1 MSFVKG
7 SETYNINHTLRFD
20 GGAAPT
26 NPGPCAGAYV
36 IFDEKGIVVTEGGVF
51 FDHATNNFGEYNGLI
66 YGLKKCLELGIK
78 SVYVEGDSLL
88 VISQV
93 SGKWKVK
100 NEVLYILHSEIKDMI
115 KSFDNISVKHILRGL
130 NSYADKLSDKT
141 LTLKKSWDSE

>member
-7 SETYNINHTLRFD
+7 SETNNIKHTLRFD

-36 IFDEKGIVVTEGGVF
+36 IFGEDGKVAAEGGEF

-66 YGLKKCLELGIK
+66 YGLKKCLELDIK

-100 NEVLYILHSEIKDMI
+100 NEVLQVLHSEIKETI
-115 KSFDNISVKHILRGL
+115 KSFDNISVKHILRGF

-141 LTLKKSWDSE
+141 LSLKKSWNN